1 MGVFKSF
8 FVNCFTEALNKL
20 DRQNSNIYNKPN
32 SIEVLKHSK
41 KYSDLLDIYIDSAKQ
56 NINMK
61 KWFKIIFFG
70 VTIGI
75 LVAVVVFFGMALRY
89 AFNCFDKYDNLN
101 IVTIEAIISVI
112 TIMIPAISSL
122 LVAFIK
128 IPEIIAQYLFYTKE
142 DESMNLIIKN
152 IQDYDTAMF
161 KMEQR
166 LDELLIDNKDQD
178 ITVEDDGI
186 DDSPIENAN

>member
-1 MGVFKSF
+1 
-8 FVNCFTEALNKL
+8 
-20 DRQNSNIYNKPN
+20 
-32 SIEVLKHSK
+32 
-41 KYSDLLDIYIDSAKQ
+41 
-56 NINMK
+56 MK

-75 LVAVVVFFGMALRY
+75 LVAVVVFFYMALRY

-161 KMEQR
+161 KMEQK
-166 LDELLIDNKDQD
+166 LNELLIDNKDQN